1 MLDLIFW
8 FRRKMVH
15 KKGSWKVIW
24 ASEKVPEHNSKK
36 SFYTKFGAVLY
47 VGRLI
52 CGEQKSGIIIKRFWK
67 EKQ

>member
-1 MLDLIFW
+1 MLDLTFW

-24 ASEKVPEHNSKK
+24 APEKVPEHTCKG

-52 CGEQKSGIIIKRFWK
+52 CGGKSGVIIKRFWK
-67 EKQ
+67 EKK